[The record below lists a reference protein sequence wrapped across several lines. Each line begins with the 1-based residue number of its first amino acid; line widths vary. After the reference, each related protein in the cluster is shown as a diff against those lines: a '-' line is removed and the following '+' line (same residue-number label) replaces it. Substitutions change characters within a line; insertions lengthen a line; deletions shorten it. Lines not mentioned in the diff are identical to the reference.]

1 MSDLNNKL
9 ATLQTQLSAAKG
21 ELEAAQAKASQT
33 DDLHEKLNHITR
45 ARAAQDVI
53 NDIERE
59 ITTVQNAIAE
69 AQRREHRQELLEE
82 ARAIAAE
89 VEQHQGELQ
98 DLLGGVAR
106 AVHRLQ
112 QRAPA
117 VVSRW
122 HQARERWLSVF
133 SSLEPGGWPSYSG
146 DVENTRRLEAL
157 QRVLRELGDEG
168 QALVA
173 LPPGLMPS
181 NRLERVSHESR
192 NWTAAPPQTGRD
204 FAALVLDAILS
215 QPFSPQPAAVLAPEP
230 SRSL

>member
-59 ITTVQNAIAE
+59 ISAVQHAIAE
-69 AQRREHRQELLEE
+69 AERQAHRQELLEE
-82 ARAIAAE
+82 ARAIGHE
-89 VEQHQGELQ
+89 VRQCQSEL
-98 DLLGGVAR
+98 DGLLSDIAK

-112 QRAPA
+112 QRAPGIIA
-117 VVSRW
+117 KWRN
-122 HQARERWLSVF
+122 AREKWLSVF
-133 SSLEPGGWPSYSG
+133 SSLEPGPWPHLGG
-146 DVENTRRLEAL
+146 DVTNHARLE
-157 QRVLRELGDEG
+157 RLRQVVAELGSEG
-168 QALVA
+168 QNLLQ
-173 LPPGLMPS
+173 LPPGLSPS
-181 NRLERVSHESR
+181 NRLEMPVHQGR